1 MKENSFQN
9 GKRSRRGWFGNMKA
23 IGQGLRA
30 ESFEETKGY
39 TVSWEMKFNG
49 YKKQREKNSQNENP
63 LEQHKN
69 ISLRYIQSLHGFIKI
84 QFYWVVTFITKN
96 L

>member
-1 MKENSFQN
+1 
-9 GKRSRRGWFGNMKA
+9 MKA

-30 ESFEETKGY
+30 ESVEETKGY

-69 ISLRYIQSLHGFIKI
+69 ISLRYI
-84 QFYWVVTFITKN
+84 
-96 L
+96 